1 MNSASPALRDPR
13 DGPPAA
19 AAMFLALLLA
29 ACGPTETAPVR
40 APTRVGAAAVTT
52 GPAQPPVLTSG
63 VITTSEELRLSFKVA
78 GIIRSIGVNEGAAVT
93 AGQQLAV
100 LELTEVDAQLEQ
112 ARQLADKN
120 PERVAQI
127 VRAWVQSDG

>member
-13 DGPPAA
+13 DGLPAA

-63 VITTSEELRLSFKVA
+63 VITTREELRLSFKVA
-78 GIIRSIGVNEGAAVT
+78 GIIRRIGVNEGAAVT

-100 LELTEVDAQLEQ
+100 VTWEEGQVPGGGGRCSVVKRSSVALTNGLW
-112 ARQLADKN
+112 LA
-120 PERVAQI
+120 
-127 VRAWVQSDG
+127 

>member
-1 MNSASPALRDPR
+1 
-13 DGPPAA
+13 
-19 AAMFLALLLA
+19 MFLALLLA

-52 GPAQPPVLTSG
+52 VLTSG

-93 AGQQLAV
+93 AGQ
-100 LELTEVDAQLEQ
+100 
-112 ARQLADKN
+112 
-120 PERVAQI
+120 
-127 VRAWVQSDG
+127 